1 MFHGTYQGED
11 ENIDYYVEPKNII
24 QNQINLIQHLNWD
37 QRPQDEFGE
46 VKSWWIM
53 HNPIRHGF

>member
-24 QNQINLIQHLNWD
+24 QNQINSIQHLNWD

-46 VKSWWIM
+46 VKS
-53 HNPIRHGF
+53 